1 MTSISDIGR
10 DLVVARRVR
19 GLSQRALGELVG
31 ASQPQVARWEATEYR
46 TTSLTRLDAVA
57 NAVGYEVD
65 SAMSHVAESPAVYQ
79 TATALPGADEN
90 ALTALART
98 HVPPGAI
105 AAFARSHGMER
116 IDLFGSVLTKRF
128 GRSSDIDVLVTYP
141 VDRTPSLFEL
151 ADHETELAAMFR
163 RPVDLITRAGIES
176 GSDSTR
182 KRRILESAKTLYAR
196 P

>member
-1 MTSISDIGR
+1 MTTLSDIGR

-19 GLSQRALGELVG
+19 GISQRALGELVG
-31 ASQPQVARWEATEYR
+31 ATQPQIARWEATEYR
-46 TTSLTRLDAVA
+46 TTSLVRIEAVA
-57 NAVGYEVD
+57 DALGYEVD
-65 SAMSHVAESPAVYQ
+65 SAISHVAESPAAYRTV
-79 TATALPGADEN
+79 LPGAEEIALV
-90 ALTALART
+90 ALTRT

-105 AAFARSHGMER
+105 AAFARSHGIER

-141 VDRTPSLFEL
+141 PDRTPSLFEL

-163 RPVDLITRAGIES
+163 RPVDLITRAGVES
-176 GSDSTR
+176 GRDSAR
-182 KRRILESAKTLYAR
+182 KRRVLESAKTLYAR